1 VRREQEVMQRL
12 RSARGHLDAVIRMV
26 EDQRYCIDVIH
37 QIGAVQGALD
47 HTKEIVLDGHLR
59 TCVRDAYQRDEVDD
73 VVKELVGTF
82 AGRYVATNRHCRDH
96 DPS

>member
-1 VRREQEVMQRL
+1 MRRQDEVLQRL
-12 RSARGHLDAVIRMV
+12 RSARGHLDAVLRMV

-59 TCVRDAYQRDEVDD
+59 TCVRDAYAGGDIDD
-73 VVKELVGTF
+73 VVTELVGTF
-82 AGRYVATNRHCRDH
+82 AGKHVATNRHCLDH
-96 DPS
+96 ADR